1 MMDEYQKKYGN
12 KTQKRK
18 KRNKGT
24 SGFDAVRFIFAS
36 VSFLALFLI
45 LKNSELAIDYMER
58 GMKLCV
64 VSVIPSLFP
73 FMVASELIVSS
84 GAAEYIGRF
93 LKRPFKRLFGVGG
106 DGASAFLLGMVCG
119 FPVGTRASLS
129 LYKKNRISRG
139 EFSRLICFSNVP
151 SSAFVISAVG
161 ATLFGCRAFGIAL
174 YCITIL
180 SALIIGIIL
189 NVIYGEAEEKENDRT
204 DADVAD
210 KKTSHANERG
220 GGISSF
226 SGAVVYAA
234 NAMLG
239 VCAFVIFFSVF
250 TGLLGSV
257 LEGVGV
263 TQTAKAWL
271 FSFFELTGGVAASAG
286 VKPVSLAVIIAAF
299 AVGWSGISVHFQVA
313 SFCDGVKVR
322 FGRYI
327 LSKLLH
333 GALNALF
340 CWLYMRFFG
349 NSFSFDVKSVAAFDL
364 VTGNTGELGILISSV
379 FFSVICIAFF
389 SWVKSKAKR

>member
-1 MMDEYQKKYGN
+1 MTDKCQKRFGN
-12 KTQKRK
+12 KVTERTEGDKDC
-18 KRNKGT
+18 
-24 SGFDAVRFIFAS
+24 SGGGAVKFIFAS

-64 VSVIPSLFP
+64 ASVIPSLFP

-84 GAAEYIGRF
+84 GAAEYIGRLF
-93 LKRPFKRLFGVGG
+93 KKPFRSLFGVGG
-106 DGASAFLLGMVCG
+106 DGASVFLLGMVCG
-119 FPVGTRASLS
+119 FPVGTRAALS
-129 LYKKNRISRG
+129 LYKRKKITRG

-174 YCITIL
+174 YCITLL
-180 SALIIGIIL
+180 SAIIIGIIL
-189 NVIYGEAEEKENDRT
+189 NVIYGDEEKEEK
-204 DADVAD
+204 DAQKQTLTD
-210 KKTSHANERG
+210 KKALEKS
-220 GGISSF
+220 GISSF
-226 SGAVVYAA
+226 SGAVISAA

-239 VCAFVIFFSVF
+239 VCAFVVFFSVF
-250 TGLLGSV
+250 TGLIGNA
-257 LEGVGV
+257 LEGIGAS
-263 TQTAKAWL
+263 QTVKAWL

-313 SFCDGVKVR
+313 SFCDGVNVLL
-322 FGRYI
+322 GRYI

-333 GALNALF
+333 GALNALL

-349 NSFSFDVKSVAAFDL
+349 SNFSFDVKSVAAFD
-364 VTGNTGELGILISSV
+364 VITGKTGELGILISSV
-379 FFSVICIAFF
+379 FFSVILIAFF
-389 SWVKSKAKR
+389 SWVKKMAKR

>member
-1 MMDEYQKKYGN
+1 MMDRD
-12 KTQKRK
+12 QKRYGREQQRRAVRK
-18 KRNKGT
+18 KEH
-24 SGFDAVRFIFAS
+24 SEFEFDAVKIVFAS

-84 GAAEYIGRF
+84 GAAEYVGRF
-93 LKRPFKRLFGVGG
+93 LKKPFKRLFGVGG

-129 LYKKNRISRG
+129 LYKRKKITRG

-174 YCITIL
+174 YCITFI

-189 NVIYGEAEEKENDRT
+189 NVIYGDEEGKENDIK
-204 DADVAD
+204 DNAVAD
-210 KKTSHANERG
+210 KKTAEGVHG
-220 GGISSF
+220 TSSF
-226 SGAVVYAA
+226 SGAVLSAA

-239 VCAFVIFFSVF
+239 VCAFVVFFSVF
-250 TGLLGSV
+250 TGLLGNL
-257 LEGVGV
+257 LEGIGAS
-263 TQTAKAWL
+263 QMAKAWL
-271 FSFFELTGGVAASAG
+271 FSLFELTGGVAASAS
-286 VKPVSLAVIIAAF
+286 VKPISLAVLIAAF

-313 SFCDGVKVR
+313 SFCDGVNVR

-333 GALNALF
+333 GALNAIF

-349 NSFSFDVKSVAAFDL
+349 NGFSFDVKSVAAFDL
-364 VTGNTGELGILISSV
+364 ITGKTGELGILISSV
-379 FFSVICIAFF
+379 FFSVIFMGFF
-389 SWVKSKAKR
+389 SWVKKAAKR

>member
-1 MMDEYQKKYGN
+1 MMDKD
-12 KTQKRK
+12 QKRYGSEQQ
-18 KRNKGT
+18 KRVVQEKEH
-24 SGFDAVRFIFAS
+24 SGFEFDAVKFVFAS

-73 FMVASELIVSS
+73 FMVASELIVLS

-93 LKRPFKRLFGVGG
+93 LKKPFTRLFGVGG

-129 LYKKNRISRG
+129 LYKRNRISRG

-151 SSAFVISAVG
+151 SSAFIISAVG
-161 ATLFGCRAFGIAL
+161 TTLFGCRAFGIAL
-174 YCITIL
+174 YCITLI

-189 NVIYGEAEEKENDRT
+189 NVIYGDEEKEEK
-204 DADVAD
+204 DAQKQTLTD
-210 KKTSHANERG
+210 KKALEKS
-220 GGISSF
+220 GISSF
-226 SGAVVYAA
+226 SGAVLSAA

-239 VCAFVIFFSVF
+239 VCAFVVFFSVF
-250 TGLLGSV
+250 TGLLGNL
-257 LEGVGV
+257 LEGIGAS
-263 TQTAKAWL
+263 QMAKAWL
-271 FSFFELTGGVAASAG
+271 FSLFELTGGVAASAS
-286 VKPVSLAVIIAAF
+286 VKPISLAVLIAAF

-313 SFCDGVKVR
+313 SFCDGVNVR

-364 VTGNTGELGILISSV
+364 ITGKTGELGILISSV

-389 SWVKSKAKR
+389 SWVKRVAKR

>member
-18 KRNKGT
+18 KRNKDT

-189 NVIYGEAEEKENDRT
+189 NVIYGDEEKEEKNT
-204 DADVAD
+204 DKEAAAY
-210 KKTSHANERG
+210 KKTAESSG
-220 GGISSF
+220 FSSF

-257 LEGVGV
+257 LEGVGA

-389 SWVKSKAKR
+389 SWVKRKAKR